1 MNEERTQQ
9 LQTRS
14 EDAKI
19 VVTAPTPLP
28 NKALK
33 VRKLYTI
40 CFVCMLLGLLISP
53 LLGIGFLGLLVS
65 YSINYYFVDIMRSGL
80 RDMKFQFV
88 NGVDNENLMTT
99 MHPIFAGKYGN
110 MLVEQLNG
118 GVVSIRHNDHIYDI
132 QIQEDDSFII
142 WWRMSVGNAFFRLND
157 YKSYLKI
164 LSSMGIIAYEIQNAY
179 GIHPSKEEQ
188 KEISVSPC

>member
-1 MNEERTQQ
+1 MSEERTQQ

-40 CFVCMLLGLLISP
+40 CFVCMVPGILFQP
-53 LLGIGFLGLLVS
+53 LLGIGFLGLPIS
-65 YSINYYFVDIMRSGL
+65 YIINYFVVDRVRGRLRS
-80 RDMKFQFV
+80 MKFQFV
-88 NGVDNENLMTT
+88 NGVSNENLMAT

-110 MLVEQLNG
+110 MLVEQLDSG
-118 GVVSIRHNDHIYDI
+118 EVSIRHNDHIYDI

-142 WWRMSVGNAFFRLND
+142 WWRMSVGNALFRVND

-179 GIHPSKEEQ
+179 GIQPSNEE
-188 KEISVSPC
+188 PNL